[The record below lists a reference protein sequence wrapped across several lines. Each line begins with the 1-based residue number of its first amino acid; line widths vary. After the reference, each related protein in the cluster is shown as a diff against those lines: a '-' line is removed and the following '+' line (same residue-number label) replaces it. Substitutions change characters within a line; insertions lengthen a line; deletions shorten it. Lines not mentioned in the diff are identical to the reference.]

1 MIPTV
6 CNVYMAYGGWRDL
19 YDSIAPKPRIFSSG
33 PRTKKSEV
41 EWAILSYRARQ
52 PPIFAIYAPPQDT
65 YHIFK
70 LNKMQHAE
78 NTIASVSKNLKIS
91 KVISTLVF
99 ALKSNC
105 SQIDDRI
112 YLSFNMGL
120 LSKNLQ
126 ISKVI

>member
-1 MIPTV
+1 MPE
-6 CNVYMAYGGWRDL
+6 G
-19 YDSIAPKPRIFSSG
+19 IFG

-41 EWAILSYRARQ
+41 EWAILSYTARQ

-65 YHIFK
+65 Y
-70 LNKMQHAE
+70 Q
-78 NTIASVSKNLKIS
+78 
-91 KVISTLVF
+91 ISTLVF

-105 SQIDDRI
+105 NQIDDRI

-120 LSKNLQ
+120 LSKNLH